1 MDLGARKLEVAVFKI
16 CSMVST
22 FNNTCITP
30 TVQPHNRQHPHFL
43 SAGQSLPLPQ
53 SLYRSLPIKSSVL
66 ELPQPS
72 ESKDLLPRFASR
84 NGLRLRSAAWDGP
97 S

>member
-1 MDLGARKLEVAVFKI
+1 MDLGARNLEVAVFKI

-22 FNNTCITP
+22 LNNTCITP
-30 TVQPHNRQHPHFL
+30 TLHPIVVSISPFL
-43 SAGQSLPLPQ
+43 SAGQSPPLPQ

-72 ESKDLLPRFASR
+72 ESKDLLSRFASR
-84 NGLRLRSAAWDGP
+84 NGPRLRSAAWDGP